1 MINLNTPV
9 SRLNRVGAALEK
21 RLKKLD
27 ITTIKDLLFWF
38 PFRYEDYRRIVPI
51 KDLVAG
57 EQVTIHVTIELITN
71 KRSPRRRMTIT
82 EAVVADATEQL
93 RIIWFNQPFLTQ
105 TLRVGD
111 SVFFSGKVKA
121 DMFGLSLVS
130 PGYEKDNGGKE
141 TMHTARLV
149 PIYPV
154 TAGITQKQ
162 FRFLLSQV
170 IDVADTIHDWVHDEM
185 VEKAELV
192 SLRKAL
198 RWIHFPKTDED
209 RALAEKRLKFDELF
223 ILQLRAEMLRQTLAR
238 FDSPVLS
245 FHEAETKVFVSGLP
259 FALTKDQKIAAWEI
273 LQNIEKSEPMNRL
286 LQGDVGSGKTVV
298 AGLAAYTTVLSEYQ
312 TVFLAPTEILAF
324 QHYETLKNLFQHT
337 KISIGLL
344 TSSRQE
350 MYGDTAEIHKDTVE
364 ISRGKKLSS
373 RISKYLSI
381 SQAKIVVGTHALLSE
396 KVSFNKLGLV
406 IVDEQ
411 HRFGVA
417 QRKQLRDVKNAD
429 GTVPHFLSMTAT
441 PIPRSLALT
450 LYGDLDISIIRTM
463 PEGRKKILTK
473 LVEPHEREKAY
484 QFIREQVKQGR
495 QVFVVC
501 PLIEEVENRKWKI
514 ENGNDR
520 KSVLSEYE
528 KLSKKVFPDLR
539 VGFLHGK
546 LPASGGKG
554 SKEQVMKDFSEGK
567 IDLLVST
574 SVIEVGVNIPN
585 ASVMIIEDADRFG
598 LAQLH
603 QFRGRVGRS
612 VYQSYCLLFT
622 SSGSAKERLKFF
634 SETNDGFALAEY
646 DLHDRGPGE
655 VYGTEQSG
663 MMQLRLASMRD
674 VELIKLARE
683 LARGID
689 FSKYSSLKEKVKEW
703 EETVHLE

>member
-1 MINLNTPV
+1 
-9 SRLNRVGAALEK
+9 
-21 RLKKLD
+21 
-27 ITTIKDLLFWF
+27 
-38 PFRYEDYRRIVPI
+38 
-51 KDLVAG
+51 
-57 EQVTIHVTIELITN
+57 
-71 KRSPRRRMTIT
+71 MTIT
-82 EAVVADATEQL
+82 EAVVADDTEQL

-105 TLRVGD
+105 TLHVGD
-111 SVFFSGKVKA
+111 SVFFSGKIKA

-130 PGYEKDNGGKE
+130 PAYEKDNGNKE

-162 FRFLLSQV
+162 FRFLLSQI
-170 IDVADTIHDWVHDEM
+170 IDVADTIHDWVHDEI
-185 VEKAELV
+185 VEKAKLV

-209 RALAEKRLKFDELF
+209 RTLAEERLKFDELF

-238 FDSPVLS
+238 LNAPALP
-245 FHEAETKVFVSGLP
+245 FHEVETKVFVSGLP

-298 AGLAAYTTVLSEYQ
+298 AGLAAYTTVLSGYQ

-324 QHYETLKNLFQHT
+324 QHYETLKKLFQHT

-350 MYGDTAEIHKDTVE
+350 IYGDIAEIHKDTVE
-364 ISRGKKLSS
+364 IPRGKKLSP

-417 QRKQLRDVKNAD
+417 QRKQLRDVKNTD

-501 PLIEEVENRKWKI
+501 PLIEAEDSVNHKSFD
-514 ENGNDR
+514 DR
-520 KSVLSEYE
+520 KSVLSEFE
-528 KLSKKVFPDLR
+528 KLSKKVFPELR

-546 LPASGGKG
+546 LPASGGKL

-634 SETNDGFALAEY
+634 SETNDGFTLAEY
-646 DLHDRGPGE
+646 DLRDRGPGE

-674 VELIKLARE
+674 VELIKKARD

-703 EETVHLE
+703 EGTVHLE

>member
-1 MINLNTPV
+1 MITLNTPV
-9 SRLNRVGAALEK
+9 SQLNRVGAALEK
-21 RLKKLD
+21 RLKKLG
-27 ITTIKDLLFWF
+27 IINIKDLLFWF

-57 EQVTIHVTIELITN
+57 EQVTIHATVELITN

-105 TLRVGD
+105 TLHVGD

-130 PGYEKDNGGKE
+130 PGYEKDNGNKE

-170 IDVADTIHDWVHDEM
+170 IDVADTINDWIHDEI
-185 VEKAELV
+185 VEKAKLV
-192 SLRKAL
+192 SLCKAL

-238 FDSPVLS
+238 LNAPALPFR
-245 FHEAETKVFVSGLP
+245 EAETKVFVSGLP

-273 LQNIEKSEPMNRL
+273 LQDIEKSKPMNRL

-298 AGLAAYTTVLSEYQ
+298 AGLAAYTTVLSGYQ

-324 QHYETLKNLFQHT
+324 QHYETLSKLFANT
-337 KISIGLL
+337 KVRIGLL
-344 TSSRQE
+344 TRNNFILNKEIVSKAKKTAIGEKRKIIQSIGN
-350 MYGDTAEIHKDTVE
+350 GDMD
-364 ISRGKKLSS
+364 
-373 RISKYLSI
+373 
-381 SQAKIVVGTHALLSE
+381 IVVGTHALLSE
-396 KVSFNKLGLV
+396 KVLFNKLGLV

-417 QRKQLRDVKNAD
+417 QRKQLRDVKNTD

-501 PLIEEVENRKWKI
+501 PLIEQNQELGIKNQATD
-514 ENGNDR
+514 DR
-520 KSVLSEYE
+520 KSVLSEFE
-528 KLSKKVFPDLR
+528 KLSKKVFPELR

-546 LPASGGKG
+546 LPASGGKL

-634 SETNDGFALAEY
+634 SETNDGFMLAEY
-646 DLHDRGPGE
+646 DLRDRGPGE

-663 MMQLRLASMRD
+663 VMQLRLASMRD
-674 VELIKLARE
+674 VELIKKARDLAH
-683 LARGID
+683 GID
-689 FSKYSSLKEKVKEW
+689 FSKYPSLQEKVKEW
-703 EETVHLE
+703 EGTVHLE